1 MSTSTNTA
9 AELQPQS
16 ASSCHASPTEHGE
29 KVDSKEFVQKL
40 RLSLERLH
48 ASWKNDMDKLL
59 DEALTSVHLTSA
71 PVELP
76 PVPAPEGA
84 APNLHLL
91 IKDWATERTVGS
103 EGNSKHSEHS
113 SAKLS
118 GGRKRNLNL
127 VGAGFQQNMQWAAIN
142 PIMEM
147 PDDVRSVV
155 PSEAGEQRE
164 FVLPTSVAGA
174 WRRQACILAKHFR
187 EEMADEVAM
196 AKSSMSFQGGLW
208 WLRHVVGLRS
218 LAAPG
223 KAAAIS
229 ACNSLLIAVLLS
241 LTILSHLLSH
251 GTVVD
256 LINDIIVVLF
266 GIIGLLVHHFYYRFS
281 DSTPPTG
288 EQDSMLQAHS
298 VAFGYTRPWLIQSR
312 QHGKQLFSLWLISI
326 SACVVSNYSHF
337 NILPER
343 VLASVVTFALS
354 SGIVCAQCMRVA
366 HICSAMKVSII
377 SLMQSFAEEDK
388 NFDEIV
394 HMLNAIQIFIRT
406 LSDGCTPSLVSQVA
420 LVPVILGGI
429 LLQITLIDKP
439 LVEHGVASAPYMCLV
454 LMPYYALACAA
465 DASFQCEQA
474 PQVANSML
482 VGKFQDS
489 MAQDVLTFMSRCNMG
504 FYVNDVRLSPGSVL
518 KSAYILAAVFIT
530 AVSYKLRSL

>member
-1 MSTSTNTA
+1 M
-9 AELQPQS
+9 QPQS
-16 ASSCHASPTEHGE
+16 ASRCCAPPAEYDDR
-29 KVDSKEFVQKL
+29 VDGKL
-40 RLSLERLH
+40 IGQTIRLGFERLQ
-48 ASWKNDMDKLL
+48 ASWKKEVDKLL
-59 DEALTSVHLTSA
+59 AEVLNDVHSVSNSA
-71 PVELP
+71 VDPATGREPTDLNPLP
-76 PVPAPEGA
+76 KGVARQISPITEGLSKA
-84 APNLHLL
+84 S
-91 IKDWATERTVGS
+91 ERTVSQSGT
-103 EGNSKHSEHS
+103 SKQSPF
-113 SAKLS
+113 
-118 GGRKRNLNL
+118 GRSKRNLNL
-127 VGAGFQQNMQWAAIN
+127 VGADFQQDMQLAAITKT
-142 PIMEM
+142 PKM
-147 PDDVRSVV
+147 PEHVGGVISSQAGLQQEFQL
-155 PSEAGEQRE
+155 PS
-164 FVLPTSVAGA
+164 SVAGA
-174 WRRQACILAKHFR
+174 WRRQAFILAKHFR

-229 ACNSLLIAVLLS
+229 ALNSFVILVLLS
-241 LTILSHLLSH
+241 FTVLTHVLNH
-251 GTVVD
+251 GNVVD
-256 LINDIIVVLF
+256 LINDIIVVFF
-266 GIIGLLVHHFYYRFS
+266 GIAGLLVHHFYCRYS

-312 QHGKQLFSLWLISI
+312 QHGKQLLSLWLISI
-326 SACVVSNYSHF
+326 CACVVSNYSHLS
-337 NILPER
+337 ILPQR
-343 VLASVVTFALS
+343 VLASVATFALS

-377 SLMQSFAEEDK
+377 SLMQSFAEDDK

-420 LVPVILGGI
+420 LVPVIIGGI

-439 LVEHGVASAPYMCLV
+439 LFEHGIASAPYMCLV
-454 LMPYYALACAA
+454 MMPYYALACAA

-530 AVSYKLRSL
+530 AVSYKLRSV